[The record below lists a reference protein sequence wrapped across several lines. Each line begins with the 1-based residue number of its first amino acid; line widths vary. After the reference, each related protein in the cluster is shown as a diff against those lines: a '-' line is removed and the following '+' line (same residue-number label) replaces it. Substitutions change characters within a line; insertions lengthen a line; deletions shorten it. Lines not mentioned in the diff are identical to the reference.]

1 MVLETYEESC
11 PAQAMS
17 PKERKRHASDEPR
30 AVEVEKKKPKA
41 SVPNNG
47 WGELFKNR
55 ETFIE
60 MHLC

>member
-1 MVLETYEESC
+1 MVVETYEETFT
-11 PAQAMS
+11 AQAPS

-30 AVEVEKKKPKA
+30 AVVIEQKKPKA
-41 SVPNNG
+41 SVTNNG

-55 ETFIE
+55 ENFIE